1 MTNTLEIC
9 LDTVDYKVEAL
20 QTTQDGRIS
29 KLQETFTNDLKVLD
43 KKVEDLQANQEKCV
57 SKLDE
62 NSIKELD
69 EKKARMLVDLNN
81 LNKLLDELVEDQNS
95 DRKSFNT
102 QFMGLWILSGI
113 NCLIVFGAIIFLL
126 RHRSGKNPYNALE
139 GP

>member
-43 KKVEDLQANQEKCV
+43 KKVEDLQENQENCV
-57 SKLDE
+57 SKLE
-62 NSIKELD
+62 GSSI
-69 EKKARMLVDLNN
+69 N
-81 LNKLLDELVEDQNS
+81 LNKLLDELVEDQRN
-95 DRKSFNT
+95 DRKTFNT

-113 NCLIVFGAIIFLL
+113 NCLIVFGVIIFLL
-126 RHRSGKNPYNALE
+126 RHRSGKNPYDALE